1 MLRAV
6 STMFLLTS
14 LVITLYG
21 LGPLPATGGSS
32 PSPHPSPAHTAL
44 CRQEHLKLDKYQLII
59 ASASV
64 NESDEQEADRN
75 ILLKAVEVPIR

>member
-6 STMFLLTS
+6 CTMFLLTS

-32 PSPHPSPAHTAL
+32 PPSPHPSPAHTEL
-44 CRQEHLKLDKYQLII
+44 CRQEHLKLDKYQLVI

-75 ILLKAVEVPIR
+75 ISVFY

>member
-6 STMFLLTS
+6 CTMFLLTS

-32 PSPHPSPAHTAL
+32 PPSPHPSPAHTAL
-44 CRQEHLKLDKYQLII
+44 CRQEHLKLDKYQLVI
-59 ASASV
+59 ASSASV
-64 NESDEQEADRN
+64 IESDEQTEIFLSFTKRST
-75 ILLKAVEVPIR
+75 

>member
-1 MLRAV
+1 MLRAGC
-6 STMFLLTS
+6 TMFLLTS

-21 LGPLPATGGSS
+21 PGPLPATGGSS

-44 CRQEHLKLDKYQLII
+44 CRQEHLKLDKNLLVI

-64 NESDEQEADRN
+64 NESDEEEADRHVFYY
-75 ILLKAVEVPIR
+75 K